1 MTPERKQVI
10 YRMAIARLIPRA
22 TLFSR
27 CVGLCFAKALRRYVS
42 LPLTSAICRSPHEI
56 AVRLAL
62 PGLLRRFLRRFL
74 VSRGI
79 QRHGRAAYCMP
90 SGNPADESPGV
101 KAALSQPGH
110 GRATDLKSANAINRD
125 RPASRQLLDPAR
137 QRGRSVHGGTRQ
149 HIGASGQI
157 PRQTEIQ
164 KYRSAIIVTL
174 KHGLQL
180 LGRNPRLF
188 LRRRAEGEEGLV
200 FSRSFADCH
209 TIPRAYPF
217 PIQVCHHL
225 VDIGSCLR
233 AKIEMIGMLVHVERE
248 DRSSPWKAMRVVCR
262 PLVDQPAQALRPSE
276 DHPT

>member
-149 HIGASGQI
+149 HIGASGQV

-164 KYRSAIIVTL
+164 KYGSAIFVTL
-174 KHGLQL
+174 ERALEL

-188 LRRRAEGEEGLV
+188 LRWRAEREEEFV
-200 FSRSFADCH
+200 FFRSFADSQA
-209 TIPRAYPF
+209 IPRAYPL
-217 PIQVCHHL
+217 PIQVGHRL
-225 VDIGSCLR
+225 INIGSRLR
-233 AKIEMIGMLVHVERE
+233 PKIKMIGVLVHVECE
-248 DRSSPWKAMRVVCR
+248 DRSSSWKGVRVVCG
-262 PLVDQPAQALRPSE
+262 PLVD
-276 DHPT
+276 